1 MKRILG
7 LFIFNLFFTLSA
19 YPQEVGDSV
28 SNSSGPTK
36 LRLFWKN
43 VGFGK
48 ELFGKDNV
56 GAIFRQAPV
65 RSINGKIGAVTLNKT
80 DVGLSN
86 VNNTAD
92 INKPIS
98 ALTQAALDAKE
109 PLITP
114 GGPAQY
120 FTGSKTWANLDKAAI
135 GLSNVVNLDQSN
147 ATNLLSGTI
156 PAARFGTTTIPLT
169 AIAQGGATS
178 GQVIS
183 WNGTNWAAA
192 TMSGGGG
199 GSGEANTASNV
210 GVGGIGLFKQKT
222 SLNLEFRNINSSG
235 KLTVT
240 LDAANNEV
248 DLDIVDANLSIAGS
262 QLTGTIPAARF
273 GSLTVPPSAISQ
285 GGASTN
291 QVLQWNGSA
300 WTGAGL
306 GTAAFLN
313 VASSGNAAT
322 GEVVKGNDTRLTDS
336 RTPTTHV
343 HAAGDITTGTFSS
356 GLFGNG
362 TIATTKLAQTGATTG
377 QAILWDGSAWNPGTI
392 STGSGGEANTAS
404 NVNTAGIGVFNG
416 KVGVDLQFKGVA
428 AASTKVSVSNNTT
441 TKTVDVD
448 VVDSNLS
455 IAGSQLTGTIPAA
468 RFGATTI
475 PISAFNVTGTASS
488 STYLRGDGTWTALSG
503 TGEVNTGS
511 NVNTAGVG
519 VYNGKVVADLQFKGI
534 APGSSKITTTNNTT
548 NKTID
553 VDVVD
558 ANLSIAGSQLTGT
571 IPAARMPAYTGD
583 VTTSVGSVANTIA
596 NNAVTN
602 AKAAQM
608 AANTIKGNN
617 TGSTANAVD
626 MTVSQT
632 KSLLAIDLVPNVDA
646 TNASNLSSGSI
657 PSGRFGA
664 TTVPISSIN
673 ATGTASS
680 STYLRGDGTWNTLSG
695 VGETNTAS
703 NVGVGGVGI
712 YKQKTG
718 VNFDLRNINAGSNKI
733 GVTLDAANNEVDID
747 VNQANLSIATT
758 QLTGTLQAAQEPAH
772 TGDVTNSAGSLVNT
786 LATVNSNV
794 GTFGS
799 ATQVPTY
806 TVNGKGLITAASNTN
821 IAIPLSQIT
830 ASSASTGFTPN
841 YNGTSWVASSPFG
854 IDVAMFGAVYGSGVS
869 AGTRTANLTALQN
882 AVDANPNIVISG
894 ILEVS
899 GTVTW
904 TNKNIYLHGF
914 GQYAI
919 IRQFSDANLLVI
931 NQTAATTE
939 TNIFDLT
946 LEAAGDFATGAA
958 IVHNGFSTQPGTDQI
973 YQKPFGSFRNLLIK
987 GANVYVGAYTG
998 WTQEWKKGIVLN
1010 VPNRITLRDITING
1024 ISGTNNTD
1032 LTVGIEYNTTRA
1044 AVETITENVQCV
1056 NVHTGFLVNQAT
1068 TLPAMEGGQ
1077 FIHCKAI
1084 TVVNGFRIL
1093 GSTAYRTPGWWIKD
1107 CHVAAS
1113 GICIDIANS
1122 VQGFA
1127 VGNDLYQFGNSY
1139 SGVTPVF
1146 IQMSGTS
1153 DWHVESN
1160 KMYYQGGATPTNK
1173 PYGILIAGTS
1183 GTGNES
1189 VANFVIN
1196 NYISLYAGDTKP
1208 GVWLQNYAYNN
1219 IVTGNSCVGP
1229 NPAATSVWLAAF
1241 PSGNKLYANKPE
1253 DILDGHV
1260 VAVKSTDVGAV
1271 PNGAWLSP
1279 INSGDITQGYNLD
1292 LSDLR
1297 GNFVQIPSSKIESN
1311 SYLKTVTMR
1320 YGQTVTLEFEAA
1332 TLVQHNSSLFLK
1344 DNKNQIFFQGERLIL
1359 QGNSLGVWEI
1369 SRNINETDYNFID
1382 VANGTSQTINA
1393 ARSEVY
1399 SVYNNTGSTMTLT
1412 INVTNMKLGQ
1422 QVTVKRYSDASTGPI
1437 NVQITGGNFIQAL
1450 DGGFTTSVSLPTTTG
1465 QRQLTWALSSQG
1477 YLELV
1482 QASASGGGGST
1493 GVSTANTQT
1502 GTTYTL
1508 VSTDCGKTI
1517 IFNNASAITC
1527 TVPASV
1533 LTANCYV
1540 QWKQKGAGQV
1550 TFSEGAG
1557 LTLNFWQTY
1566 NKSGGQNAM
1575 GTIYYDSTTE
1585 ATLGGQLSN

>member
-120 FTGSKTWANLDKAAI
+120 FTGLKTWANLDKAAI

-291 QVLQWNGSA
+291 QVLQWNGST
-300 WTGAGL
+300 WTGASL

-313 VASSGNAAT
+313 VATSGNAAT

-377 QAILWDGSAWNPGTI
+377 QAILWDGSAWNPGTV

-428 AASTKVSVSNNTT
+428 AASSKVSVSNNTT

-558 ANLSIAGSQLTGT
+558 ANLSIAGTQLTGT
-571 IPAARMPAYTGD
+571 IPA
-583 VTTSVGSVANTIA
+583 
-596 NNAVTN
+596 
-602 AKAAQM
+602 
-608 AANTIKGNN
+608 
-617 TGSTANAVD
+617 
-626 MTVSQT
+626 
-632 KSLLAIDLVPNVDA
+632 
-646 TNASNLSSGSI
+646 
-657 PSGRFGA
+657 GR
-664 TTVPISSIN
+664 
-673 ATGTASS
+673 
-680 STYLRGDGTWNTLSG
+680 L
-695 VGETNTAS
+695 
-703 NVGVGGVGI
+703 
-712 YKQKTG
+712 
-718 VNFDLRNINAGSNKI
+718 
-733 GVTLDAANNEVDID
+733 
-747 VNQANLSIATT
+747 
-758 QLTGTLQAAQEPAH
+758 PAH
-772 TGDVTNSAGSLVNT
+772 TGDVTSSAGSAVLT
-786 LATVNSNV
+786 LATVNSTS
-794 GTFGS
+794 GTYGS
-799 ATQVPTY
+799 ATQVT
-806 TVNGKGLITAASNTN
+806 NLSFNHKGLITAGSNVN
-821 IAIPLSQIT
+821 IAIPLAQIT
-830 ASSASTGFTPN
+830 QSSATTGSIPQH
-841 YNGTSWVASSPFG
+841 NGTSWVSTPSNG
-854 IDVAMFGAVYGSGVS
+854 VDVSLFGAVYGSGVS
-869 AGTRTANLTALQN
+869 GGTRTANLAALQN
-882 AVDANPNIVISG
+882 AIDNNPNIVISG

-973 YQKPFGSFRNLLIK
+973 YQKPFGTFRNLLIK

-1160 KMYYQGGATPTNK
+1160 KMYYHGGATPTNK

-1437 NVQITGGNFIQAL
+1437 NVQITGGSFIQAL
-1450 DGGFTTSVSLPTTTG
+1450 DGGFTTFVSLPTMSG
-1465 QRQLTWALSSQG
+1465 QRQLTWALSNQN

-1482 QASASGGGGST
+1482 QASASGGGTDYSSQINSLTATVSSLTATVSSLTTNVNNLTATVASLTTTVNSLT
-1493 GVSTANTQT
+1493 GNKADKLLTENAQT
-1502 GTTYTL
+1502 GTSYTF
-1508 VSTDCGKTI
+1508 VASDCGKIVT
-1517 IFNNASAITC
+1517 FNNAS
-1527 TVPASV
+1527 SV
-1533 LTANCYV
+1533 SAYINNSTLTAGCLV
-1540 QWKQKGAGQV
+1540 TWKQLGAGQV
-1550 TFSEGAG
+1550 SFLVGSGV
-1557 LTLNFWQTY
+1557 TLNSRSSYT
-1566 NKSGGQNAM
+1566 KSAVQYSTGNPNEQNCK
-1575 GTIYYDSTTE
+1575 TPRLYRI
-1585 ATLGGQLSN
+1585 

>member
-120 FTGSKTWANLDKAAI
+120 FTGLKTWANLDKAAI

-147 ATNLLSGTI
+147 AANLLSGTI
-156 PAARFGTTTIPLT
+156 ASGRYGPLSLPLS

-291 QVLQWNGSA
+291 QVLQWNGST
-300 WTGAGL
+300 WTGASL

-313 VASSGNAAT
+313 VATSGNAAT

-377 QAILWDGSAWNPGTI
+377 QAILWDGSAWNPGTV

-428 AASTKVSVSNNTT
+428 AASSKVSVSNNTT

-519 VYNGKVVADLQFKGI
+519 VYNGKVGADLQFKGV
-534 APGSSKITTTNNTT
+534 AAGSSKLTVTNNTT
-548 NKTID
+548 NKTVDID
-553 VDVVD
+553 VAD

-830 ASSASTGFTPN
+830 ASSASIGFTPQF
-841 YNGTSWVASSPFG
+841 NGTSWIASAPFG
-854 IDVAMFGAVYGSGVS
+854 MDVAMFGAVYGSGVS
-869 AGTRTANLTALQN
+869 PGTRTANLTALQN

-899 GTVTW
+899 GTATW
-904 TNKNIYLHGF
+904 TNKNIFLHGF

-946 LEAAGDFATGAA
+946 LEASGDFSTGAA
-958 IVHNGFSTQPGTDQI
+958 ITHNGFSTQPSPDQI
-973 YQKPFGSFRNLLIK
+973 YQKPFGTFRNLTIK
-987 GANVYVGAYTG
+987 GANVYVGASNT
-998 WTQEWKKGIVLN
+998 WSQEWKKGMVLN
-1010 VPNRITLRDITING
+1010 VPNRLVVRDITING

-1032 LTVGIEYNTTRA
+1032 LTVGIELNTTRA
-1044 AVETITENVQCV
+1044 AVESVIENVQCV
-1056 NVHTGFLVNQAT
+1056 NVHTGILAPQT
-1068 TLPAMEGGQ
+1068 SSYPGIEGLHIRDCAMVT
-1077 FIHCKAI
+1077 CW
-1084 TVVNGFRIL
+1084 NGIRLL
-1093 GSTAYRTPGWWIKD
+1093 GSSAYGAPGWFITGT
-1107 CHVAAS
+1107 HVAAYN
-1113 GICIDIANS
+1113 ICIDLS
-1122 VQGFA
+1122 EVRQGFLQ
-1127 VGNDLYQFGNSY
+1127 NNLLYNFGNST
-1139 SGVTPVF
+1139 SGQTPVMV
-1146 IQMSGTS
+1146 QMYKAA
-1153 DWHVESN
+1153 DWHISNN
-1160 KMYYQGGATPTNK
+1160 KMLYQGGGTPTNK
-1173 PYGILIAGTS
+1173 PYGILVAGIS
-1183 GTGNES
+1183 GVEA
-1189 VANFVIN
+1189 VANLINN
-1196 NYISLYAGDTKP
+1196 NYIVLHSGDTKP
-1208 GVWLQNYAYNN
+1208 AIWLQNFAVNNTVVNNRREGGNATLVTNLPYNDPGRGTN
-1219 IVTGNSCVGP
+1219 YP
-1229 NPAATSVWLAAF
+1229 L
-1241 PSGNKLYANKPE
+1241 
-1253 DILDGHV
+1253 DILEGHV
-1260 VAVKSTDVGAV
+1260 VAAKSTDVGYSD
-1271 PNGAWLSP
+1271 PGANLTP
-1279 INSGDITQGYNLD
+1279 INPSDVTQGYTLD
-1292 LSDLR
+1292 ISNMR
-1297 GNFVQIPSSKIESN
+1297 GTFANVPNSKVESN
-1311 SYLKTVTMR
+1311 SYIKTITMR
-1320 YGQTVTLEFEAA
+1320 YGQVATVEFDG
-1332 TLVQHNSSLFLK
+1332 TVQVQHNTGLFLK
-1344 DNKNQIFFQGERLIL
+1344 DNKTHTFYAGERIQV
-1359 QGNSLGVWEI
+1359 QGTSLGTWEI
-1369 SRNINETDYNFID
+1369 SRNINEANYNFID
-1382 VANGTSQTINA
+1382 VANGTSQTVNA
-1393 ARSEVY
+1393 SRSEVY
-1399 SVYNNTGSTMTLT
+1399 SVYNNGGSTM
-1412 INVTNMKLGQ
+1412 NVTVNTTQMRLGQ
-1422 QVTVKRYSDASTGPI
+1422 QVTFKRYSDASTGPI
-1437 NVQITGGNFIQAL
+1437 NIVVSGTNIQQL

-1482 QASASGGGGST
+1482 GASTSGGGGST

-1550 TFSEGAG
+1550 SFSAGAG

>member
-120 FTGSKTWANLDKAAI
+120 FTGLKTWANLDKAAI

-147 ATNLLSGTI
+147 AANLLSGTI
-156 PAARFGTTTIPLT
+156 ASGRYGPLSLPLS

-248 DLDIVDANLSIAGS
+248 DLDIVDANLSIAGT

-273 GSLTVPPSAISQ
+273 GSLSVPPSAISQ

-356 GLFGNG
+356 ALFGNG

-377 QAILWDGSAWNPGTI
+377 QAILWDGTAWNPGTV
-392 STGSGGEANTAS
+392 SAGSGGEANTAS
-404 NVNTAGIGVFNG
+404 NVNTGGIGVFNG

-519 VYNGKVVADLQFKGI
+519 VYNGKVGADLQFKGV
-534 APGSSKITTTNNTT
+534 AAGSSKLTVTNNTT
-548 NKTID
+548 NKTVDID
-553 VDVVD
+553 VAD

-571 IPAARMPAYTGD
+571 IPAARMPAYSGD
-583 VTTSVGSVANTIA
+583 VVTTVGTVVNTIGT
-596 NNAVTN
+596 NAVTN

-617 TGSTANAVD
+617 TGATANQAD
-626 MTVSQT
+626 LTVSQVKT
-632 KSLLAIDLVPNVDA
+632 MLSLNNVDNTSDASKPVSTATQTALNAKENSITAGTTAQYWRGDKAWTTLDKSAVGLGNVPNVDA
-646 TNASNLSSGSI
+646 TNATNLTSGSI
-657 PSGRFGA
+657 PAARYGA
-664 TTVPISSIN
+664 TTVPLSALN

-680 STYLRGDGTWNTLSG
+680 TTYLRGDNTWSTLPGAGWDIVSYTVSNLRAATATAAYVFITDSGKQGIFAYDSSDTSTADNTGTVIVTANGRRYKRVINDKSLNVGWFAVTGDGTTNDNAGVLAAFNLADGTNYTNIFVPAGNFKINVDAITVASG
-695 VGETNTAS
+695 VSVIGANGAKFSAATTPTSQANLLTTTGSNVTIDNIEFVATTFYVRGFKATGGTNIRFLNCKANTAALVELISCTASEIRGCYAKTTQNFGLIATQSSAWSCVRLQYS
-703 NVGVGGVGI
+703 NYINISDGYIDGYGHSIQFDGGDPNNYLGATNVPVPITVARGGKNVVISNIRALNGVGGGIWGNMYDAVLIQHCQVENFQDVGI
-712 YKQKTG
+712 DFEG
-718 VNFDLRNINAGSNKI
+718 C
-733 GVTLDAANNEVDID
+733 
-747 VNQANLSIATT
+747 
-758 QLTGTLQAAQEPAH
+758 
-772 TGDVTNSAGSLVNT
+772 TNS
-786 LATVNSNV
+786 
-794 GTFGS
+794 
-799 ATQVPTY
+799 
-806 TVNGKGLITAASNTN
+806 KASFCTIKNC
-821 IAIPLSQIT
+821 
-830 ASSASTGFTPN
+830 
-841 YNGTSWVASSPFG
+841 
-854 IDVAMFGAVYGSGVS
+854 VYGSMGLFYWNGQIEFDNITSIVTSSTYHHLIMADIQTSVDVGSQYLKFTNCTFQAEGHISQIGDVAQIFGSFKYIYVQGCNFKNTYWNVTTPGHYKEITRSKFDFTLAANGAAISVAGFSKVNGVEGRAVIADNEIYFRNGT
-869 AGTRTANLTALQN
+869 AGTNIGLQTFAGETGGVN
-882 AVDANPNIVISG
+882 YLYIERNKVIGATVDLNTKFTISSATY
-894 ILEVS
+894 IPFVY
-899 GTVTW
+899 V
-904 TNKNIYLHGF
+904 NKNI
-914 GQYAI
+914 
-919 IRQFSDANLLVI
+919 
-931 NQTAATTE
+931 
-939 TNIFDLT
+939 
-946 LEAAGDFATGAA
+946 FAEIG
-958 IVHNGFSTQPGTDQI
+958 
-973 YQKPFGSFRNLLIK
+973 
-987 GANVYVGAYTG
+987 
-998 WTQEWKKGIVLN
+998 
-1010 VPNRITLRDITING
+1010 
-1024 ISGTNNTD
+1024 
-1032 LTVGIEYNTTRA
+1032 RA
-1044 AVETITENVQCV
+1044 
-1056 NVHTGFLVNQAT
+1056 
-1068 TLPAMEGGQ
+1068 
-1077 FIHCKAI
+1077 
-1084 TVVNGFRIL
+1084 
-1093 GSTAYRTPGWWIKD
+1093 
-1107 CHVAAS
+1107 HV
-1113 GICIDIANS
+1113 
-1122 VQGFA
+1122 
-1127 VGNDLYQFGNSY
+1127 
-1139 SGVTPVF
+1139 
-1146 IQMSGTS
+1146 
-1153 DWHVESN
+1153 
-1160 KMYYQGGATPTNK
+1160 
-1173 PYGILIAGTS
+1173 
-1183 GTGNES
+1183 
-1189 VANFVIN
+1189 
-1196 NYISLYAGDTKP
+1196 
-1208 GVWLQNYAYNN
+1208 
-1219 IVTGNSCVGP
+1219 
-1229 NPAATSVWLAAF
+1229 
-1241 PSGNKLYANKPE
+1241 
-1253 DILDGHV
+1253 
-1260 VAVKSTDVGAV
+1260 
-1271 PNGAWLSP
+1271 
-1279 INSGDITQGYNLD
+1279 
-1292 LSDLR
+1292 
-1297 GNFVQIPSSKIESN
+1297 
-1311 SYLKTVTMR
+1311 
-1320 YGQTVTLEFEAA
+1320 
-1332 TLVQHNSSLFLK
+1332 
-1344 DNKNQIFFQGERLIL
+1344 
-1359 QGNSLGVWEI
+1359 
-1369 SRNINETDYNFID
+1369 
-1382 VANGTSQTINA
+1382 
-1393 ARSEVY
+1393 
-1399 SVYNNTGSTMTLT
+1399 
-1412 INVTNMKLGQ
+1412 
-1422 QVTVKRYSDASTGPI
+1422 
-1437 NVQITGGNFIQAL
+1437 
-1450 DGGFTTSVSLPTTTG
+1450 
-1465 QRQLTWALSSQG
+1465 
-1477 YLELV
+1477 
-1482 QASASGGGGST
+1482 
-1493 GVSTANTQT
+1493 
-1502 GTTYTL
+1502 
-1508 VSTDCGKTI
+1508 
-1517 IFNNASAITC
+1517 
-1527 TVPASV
+1527 
-1533 LTANCYV
+1533 
-1540 QWKQKGAGQV
+1540 
-1550 TFSEGAG
+1550 
-1557 LTLNFWQTY
+1557 
-1566 NKSGGQNAM
+1566 
-1575 GTIYYDSTTE
+1575 
-1585 ATLGGQLSN
+1585 